1 MSARGVS
8 TWLDTILSDRDP
20 AEAGEGPDPKR
31 RQLHAPTPESSV
43 TRAVDD
49 ATPAASGAERL
60 SELAE
65 VADETSQTCPS
76 IEREQTAPRE
86 SGSSP
91 ASHIQD
97 DASCSS
103 GTTCSGFSGYQE
115 HDWYGVK
122 EGELSELDPLPP
134 VLETL
139 LKQIQRFSDG
149 VGILPY
155 SARRRF
161 SKLGDEDMEWA
172 KGAKSSKHY
181 SKEREALG
189 EIPSP
194 DNVRKIVAK
203 HAEYCQFMTKSKKL
217 RNISVNSRVLDLA
230 LERADGYLSLVNS
243 LWISDVRMAFEYNK
257 CNGYDKKVDF
267 CFYVDLSPDTYEEI
281 GHDINRLRRS
291 PVDTTFNHTDSWYFS
306 DNPLALSINT
316 DGKRLDLGI
325 SEATRWKCLKDF
337 LKGVKAHGAEELEL
351 SLPEFLPAIL
361 VDGEDWYVVITT
373 HERKKTTVWHQI
385 KIGST
390 SSVQGIYQI
399 IAVLQLLRQWVE
411 DIFWPWLKDVLE
423 QSRPTPKRAPADPNR
438 KSFN

>member
-20 AEAGEGPDPKR
+20 AAADAGPDPKR
-31 RQLHAPTPESSV
+31 RQLHPPTPESSV

-49 ATPAASGAERL
+49 TAPAASGAKRL

-86 SGSSP
+86 SSSCP
-91 ASHIQD
+91 APHIQD

-103 GTTCSGFSGYQE
+103 GTTYSGGFGE
-115 HDWYGVK
+115 EDRYGVK

-161 SKLGDEDMEWA
+161 GKLDDEDMEWA

-194 DNVRKIVAK
+194 DDLRKIVAK
-203 HAEYCQFMTKSKKL
+203 HMECRKLTKSKSH
-217 RNISVNSRVLDLA
+217 RDISVDSRVLDLA
-230 LERADGYLSLVNS
+230 LERSDGYLSLVNS
-243 LWISDVRMAFEYNK
+243 LWISEVPIAFKYNPISAWSERK
-257 CNGYDKKVDF
+257 SDF
-267 CFYVDLSPDTYEEI
+267 CFYVDLCLDTYEEI
-281 GHDINRLRRS
+281 RREIYRLRRS
-291 PVDTTFNHTDSWYFS
+291 PMDTTFNHTDLWYLGH
-306 DNPLALSINT
+306 NPLALSINT
-316 DGKRLDLGI
+316 SGERLDLGMW
-325 SEATRWKCLKDF
+325 EAARWKCLKGF
-337 LKGVKAHGAEELEL
+337 LKGVKAHRPQELEL
-351 SLPEFLPAIL
+351 SLPGFLPAL
-361 VDGEDWYVVITT
+361 FVNEEDWYVVITT

-399 IAVLQLLRQWVE
+399 IAVLQVLRQWVE

-423 QSRPTPKRAPADPNR
+423 QSRPTPKRAPVDPNR